1 MILLEFIIEQSSHLC
16 TCPILPDPLSDTDIG
31 NNIHWSVNQ
40 HRTKIKK
47 GHLGLIWMSG
57 VESGIYA
64 LTRIET
70 DPLLLSEYPAEKKY
84 WIGQSEKEEAI
95 RVKMTILKRLIN
107 NPILRKTVLDIKELS
122 NLSIIKQSQG
132 TNFPVKNS
140 EWRVIS
146 QFL

>member
-1 MILLEFIIEQSSHLC
+1 
-16 TCPILPDPLSDTDIG
+16 
-31 NNIHWSVNQ
+31 
-40 HRTKIKK
+40 
-47 GHLGLIWMSG
+47 MSG